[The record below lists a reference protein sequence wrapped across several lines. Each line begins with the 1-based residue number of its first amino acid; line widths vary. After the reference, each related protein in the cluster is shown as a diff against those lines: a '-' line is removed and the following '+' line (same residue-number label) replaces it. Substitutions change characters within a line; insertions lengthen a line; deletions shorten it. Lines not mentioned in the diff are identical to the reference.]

1 MLIGIANIIPGL
13 SGGTIAVM
21 LKIYEQMIDHM
32 DQFFKSPFKN
42 KTTTLFLMKLGFGA
56 AIGIVLFAKLITFAI
71 ENYPTQSYF
80 AFMGLILGSI
90 PMVYQSRKIK
100 RTISTELLF
109 FLSAV
114 ILISITFISKGPN
127 TTADPPLILL
137 FISGAIA
144 ASAMIIPGISGSFLL
159 LLMGTYQPIVE
170 SVSQLNF
177 INLFTIG
184 AGAGIGL
191 IGVTKFI
198 KIILVKFPDHAH
210 NVILGLLVG
219 SMVKLWPGISI
230 NQTGLTAMVCFI
242 SSAVLV
248 YFLSKLNKKSN
259 SEVSIASLNIK

>member
-42 KTTTLFLMKLGFGA
+42 KTTTLYLMKLGFGA
-56 AIGIVLFAKLITFAI
+56 AIGIALFAKLISLSI

-100 RTISTELLF
+100 RTFSTELLF

-114 ILISITFISKGPN
+114 SLISITFISKGPN
-127 TTADPPLILL
+127 IIAEPSLILL

-144 ASAMIIPGISGSFLL
+144 SSAMIIPGISGSFLL
-159 LLMGTYQPIVE
+159 LLMGTYQSIVE

-191 IGVTKFI
+191 IGVTRLI
-198 KIILVKFPDHAH
+198 KIILTKFPDHSH

-219 SMVKLWPGISI
+219 SMVKIWPGISM
-230 NQTGLTAMVCFI
+230 NLTGLTAVICFVCAAI
-242 SSAVLV
+242 SV
-248 YFLSKLNKKSN
+248 YLLSKLSKKSIGKI
-259 SEVSIASLNIK
+259 SSSQ